1 MDYVSDLQRMRR
13 ELERMDVSLRAGEM
27 ASIVLSHAVSV
38 YPSIANEHTQR
49 VSRLRGCYDRD
60 QRVQDAVNLLLVAER
75 TAQEHRDR
83 GSHDDGRG
91 IQRQVNVVTHHGAGG
106 NQQNQGNN
114 RQQQGG
120 KRRHSGNNGQGN
132 SKKKRSEEDVRKRR
146 TEIEELKRTTE
157 CKSCHK
163 RGHWWKECPKRQSTN
178 SAKIRSMA
186 TAVLRRVERAVDTE
200 SSSRTVNQDSSA
212 ERPQADIVDT
222 HPIYTRHE
230 LAALVGQ
237 DVEERLARARDTQ
250 REDESIEYS
259 PTSPPDNEDEN
270 ERGGSGLPIVRRVLT
285 VANGGAEAVPAEE
298 IKWILDSGAQ
308 VDVTGELQLL
318 HNVKELQYAEFLEG
332 ATGTF
337 ERVGIAGSYLLPVV
351 NELTGLV
358 EMRLLDEV
366 RYSAGTKV
374 NLMSQTYVQSSV
386 GSSWS
391 CRTTS

>member
-1 MDYVSDLQRMRR
+1 MYSRRLRQGEGVMDYVSDLQRMRC
-13 ELERMDVSLRAGEM
+13 ELERMDLSLPAGET
-27 ASIVLSHAVSV
+27 ASIVLSNAVSV

-75 TAQEHRDR
+75 TAQEQQDCGSRDN
-83 GSHDDGRG
+83 GRG

-178 SAKIRSMA
+178 LEEISSMA
-186 TAVLRRVERAVDTE
+186 TAVLRCVERADDTE

-222 HPIYTRHE
+222 HPVRVNQKRQHKEAHSYSKIYTRHE

-259 PTSPPDNEDEN
+259 PTSPPDNEDED
-270 ERGGSGLPIVRRVLT
+270 EREGSGLSIVRRVLT
-285 VANGGAEAVPAEE
+285 VANVGAEAVPAEE

-308 VDVTGELQLL
+308 
-318 HNVKELQYAEFLEG
+318 NFSKEQPAL
-332 ATGTF
+332 
-337 ERVGIAGSYLLPVV
+337 
-351 NELTGLV
+351 
-358 EMRLLDEV
+358 
-366 RYSAGTKV
+366 
-374 NLMSQTYVQSSV
+374 SSV
-386 GSSWS
+386 LVSLDPTY
-391 CRTTS
+391 CLL